1 MKKILSLVFAAS
13 LLVLFGC
20 TKNGT
25 ATPAPDTTTTTP
37 ADQPEISERQTYESK
52 NDGFVIQYPGTR
64 TFQENVYSASVMFF
78 TPITE
83 WDQIRENI
91 GIMTGTLDKEY
102 TINEYF
108 DAMIKPA
115 LNERIT
121 SFKEI
126 SNESIKINDIDAK
139 KILYT
144 SRNNDITIQYMSI
157 YLIKNTTLYTITYT
171 ATESTFNEFL
181 QKAEEMAAT
190 LEVK

>member
-1 MKKILSLVFAAS
+1 
-13 LLVLFGC
+13 
-20 TKNGT
+20 
-25 ATPAPDTTTTTP
+25 
-37 ADQPEISERQTYESK
+37 
-52 NDGFVIQYPGTR
+52 
-64 TFQENVYSASVMFF
+64 
-78 TPITE
+78 
-83 WDQIRENI
+83 
-91 GIMTGTLDKEY
+91 MTGTLDKEY